1 MKKIIAFLLLVSM
14 LLCLP
19 SCSKESIDLKIED
32 IKDVVEIEMSVKG
45 HGKMTLELYHDIA
58 PATVENFVKLTT
70 EGFYDGAV
78 FHRIMN
84 GFMIQG
90 GDDNGDGIGG
100 SSETIKGEF
109 ASNGFKNDLS
119 HERGVI
125 SMARTSNDYNSASSQ
140 FFIMHDDNAGLDGDY
155 AAFGKMTD
163 GFDTLD
169 SIATVPVQY
178 NAYKTERSV
187 PVDEVVLEYVIITGT
202 YDRDGA
208 DAADNTEPLETKSE
222 EELYAD
228 PVNVEISVKNHGV
241 ITLELYPNLA
251 PITVENFLNLAK
263 SGYYEG
269 SVFHRVIEDFMIQG
283 GAGDQSAKSIKGEFS
298 SNGVYNPLKHT
309 RGVISMARTEIPNS
323 ASSQFFICH
332 KDSSHLDGDYAAFG
346 KVIKGIEVVDS
357 VATVPTGYGDMPE
370 EDVVIEYVKVL
381 GEAEDTSTSDTTADT
396 TASAELK

>member
-1 MKKIIAFLLLVSM
+1 
-14 LLCLP
+14 
-19 SCSKESIDLKIED
+19 
-32 IKDVVEIEMSVKG
+32 
-45 HGKMTLELYHDIA
+45 
-58 PATVENFVKLTT
+58 
-70 EGFYDGAV
+70 
-78 FHRIMN
+78 
-84 GFMIQG
+84 
-90 GDDNGDGIGG
+90 
-100 SSETIKGEF
+100 
-109 ASNGFKNDLS
+109 
-119 HERGVI
+119 
-125 SMARTSNDYNSASSQ
+125 
-140 FFIMHDDNAGLDGDY
+140 
-155 AAFGKMTD
+155 MTD